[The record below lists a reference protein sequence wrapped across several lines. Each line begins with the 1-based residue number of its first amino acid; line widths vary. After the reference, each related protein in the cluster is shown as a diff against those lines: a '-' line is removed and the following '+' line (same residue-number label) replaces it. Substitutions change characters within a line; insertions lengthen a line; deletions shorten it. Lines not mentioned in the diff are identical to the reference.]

1 MQTFNN
7 AEMAFLSLL
16 CYPKLA
22 IKSLKLCANNANLFP
37 SAVWPHLSLLWDSYL
52 KLLTNNKGKGLE
64 LGKDIVIA
72 NLTEAV
78 SSDRNMPNELIEKCD
93 TLLQRYKDG
102 DAPTEEEGLVFIKK
116 VAQLDTGRKLM
127 ASISSNADFQALE
140 AVINKSKA
148 ELESLD
154 SGTQIADQVIYSPLR
169 DIESIA
175 VTQRRV
181 PTGINWLDEITSGG
195 GREGEMWLVLGPSGG
210 GKSMWTV
217 QYACGQA
224 LMGNSV
230 FWATA
235 EQSLTGD
242 LAERIISNVT
252 DESLDRI
259 RDKGFNNLDEDIQRK
274 FWASVAGADE
284 KLIVM
289 DLARYTPNMA
299 YDPKDYGGVYSVWQE
314 VKKKKA
320 EGHVIKTVI
329 IDWLGAMLNNVSAN
343 TGRQLESAFQFMA
356 QAEIDVAR
364 QMAKDEH
371 LLVIILHQTDTKSQH
386 ARPIY
391 IPDKTCALN
400 MHSMANYFDICI
412 TLSNRD
418 SHNILWIS
426 AVKSRRGNT
435 ISVTCK
441 LIGDKCKF
449 VYAPGWYPNTDGNF
463 YNPAE
468 VELTPQLINEDEVTP
483 FSREIE

>member
-1 MQTFNN
+1 
-7 AEMAFLSLL
+7 
-16 CYPKLA
+16 
-22 IKSLKLCANNANLFP
+22 
-37 SAVWPHLSLLWDSYL
+37 
-52 KLLTNNKGKGLE
+52 
-64 LGKDIVIA
+64 
-72 NLTEAV
+72 
-78 SSDRNMPNELIEKCD
+78 
-93 TLLQRYKDG
+93 
-102 DAPTEEEGLVFIKK
+102 
-116 VAQLDTGRKLM
+116 
-127 ASISSNADFQALE
+127 
-140 AVINKSKA
+140 
-148 ELESLD
+148 
-154 SGTQIADQVIYSPLR
+154 
-169 DIESIA
+169 
-175 VTQRRV
+175 
-181 PTGINWLDEITSGG
+181 
-195 GREGEMWLVLGPSGG
+195 
-210 GKSMWTV
+210 
-217 QYACGQA
+217 
-224 LMGNSV
+224 
-230 FWATA
+230 
-235 EQSLTGD
+235 
-242 LAERIISNVT
+242 
-252 DESLDRI
+252 
-259 RDKGFNNLDEDIQRK
+259 
-274 FWASVAGADE
+274 
-284 KLIVM
+284 
-289 DLARYTPNMA
+289 
-299 YDPKDYGGVYSVWQE
+299 
-314 VKKKKA
+314 
-320 EGHVIKTVI
+320 
-329 IDWLGAMLNNVSAN
+329 MLNNVSAN